1 MQQLEGF
8 VVKGKENMIWKL
20 QYLYGLS
27 NFLMNGTTRLMHI
40 FHLKNLKGIMLKI
53 LFILRELKKTLM

>member
-20 QYLYGLS
+20 QYLYGL
-27 NFLMNGTTRLMHI
+27 
-40 FHLKNLKGIMLKI
+40 KKI
-53 LFILRELKKTLM
+53 PYEWNQKINAYFSS